1 MIVCIMIYHMMLL
14 SSPNMH
20 YSILYVTCFPCLPC
34 HTLHS
39 LPLTSP
45 SLSQMQAALA
55 GADGDQVAMMEEKV
69 ILVNEQDEVIG
80 AESKKVSM

>member
-1 MIVCIMIYHMMLL
+1 
-14 SSPNMH
+14 
-20 YSILYVTCFPCLPC
+20 
-34 HTLHS
+34 
-39 LPLTSP
+39 
-45 SLSQMQAALA
+45 MQAALA